1 MVKAGMRVALPLH
14 PLELDFLARLYY
26 TYVLYILRTRQ
37 GGLGQGTREGKE
49 GPGRDRRQVV
59 DFTHIFLL
67 DSSSARVDHRR
78 KGKERQRRR
87 RKREES
93 DRGREGNEILNVAAE
108 MNPHFRTASSARDD

>member
-14 PLELDFLARLYY
+14 PLELDFLARLY
-26 TYVLYILRTRQ
+26 VLHIRTVHTTRQ
-37 GGLGQGTREGKE
+37 GGLGQGTREGKG
-49 GPGRDRRQVV
+49 GPGSDRRQVV

-93 DRGREGNEILNVAAE
+93 DRGGEGNEILNVAAE

>member
-14 PLELDFLARLYY
+14 PLELDFLARLYELHIR
-26 TYVLYILRTRQ
+26 TVHTTRQ
-37 GGLGQGTREGKE
+37 GGLGQGTRKVKG

-59 DFTHIFLL
+59 DFTHLFLL

-87 RKREES
+87 RRKKR
-93 DRGREGNEILNVAAE
+93 A
-108 MNPHFRTASSARDD
+108 